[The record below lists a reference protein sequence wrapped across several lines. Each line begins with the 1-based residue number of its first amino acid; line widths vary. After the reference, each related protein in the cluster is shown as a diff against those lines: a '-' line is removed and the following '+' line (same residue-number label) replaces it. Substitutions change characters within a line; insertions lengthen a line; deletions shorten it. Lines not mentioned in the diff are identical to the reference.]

1 MHSPMFTLE
10 VFPPKR
16 NAPVG
21 TIYDTLDGLEGL
33 NPDFI
38 SVTYGHG
45 THSDRTATARIAHTI
60 SKEYGIPAVA
70 HLTALYS
77 DKAKIDEALDMFEE
91 AGVSAVL
98 ALRGDYIDGEQLV
111 GEFNH
116 ASDLVSYIRSVK
128 PDFKVFGACYPE
140 GHYQADSL
148 DQDIENLKIK
158 VDAGVTHLISQLFY
172 DNEDFYRFLD
182 KARAA
187 GITVPIEAG
196 IMPVR
201 GAKSVRRMAERNAS
215 RIPDKLNTLLNKWG
229 GRHPVPACR
238 RHPLRFRADRR
249 PRGPRR
255 GRRPPVFDEP
265 PRHHAPYLA
274 QCGTVVPRYA
284 RLTHIAA
291 RRISMRRAAR

>member
-77 DKAKIDEALDMFEE
+77 DKAKIDEALDMF
-91 AGVSAVL
+91 
-98 ALRGDYIDGEQLV
+98 RGSRRERRARGCAATTIDGEQLV

-158 VDAGVTHLISQLFY
+158 VDAGVTHLISH
-172 DNEDFYRFLD
+172 
-182 KARAA
+182 A
-187 GITVPIEAG
+187 
-196 IMPVR
+196 
-201 GAKSVRRMAERNAS
+201 
-215 RIPDKLNTLLNKWG
+215 LL
-229 GRHPVPACR
+229 R
-238 RHPLRFRADRR
+238 
-249 PRGPRR
+249 
-255 GRRPPVFDEP
+255 
-265 PRHHAPYLA
+265 
-274 QCGTVVPRYA
+274 Q
-284 RLTHIAA
+284 
-291 RRISMRRAAR
+291 

>member
-1 MHSPMFTLE
+1 MAFD
-10 VFPPKR
+10 V
-16 NAPVG
+16 
-21 TIYDTLDGLEGL
+21 
-33 NPDFI
+33 
-38 SVTYGHG
+38 
-45 THSDRTATARIAHTI
+45 
-60 SKEYGIPAVA
+60 
-70 HLTALYS
+70 
-77 DKAKIDEALDMFEE
+77 
-91 AGVSAVL
+91 
-98 ALRGDYIDGEQLV
+98 GEQLV

-229 GRHPVPACR
+229 DDIQSLRAAGILYASEQIADLVAHDVDGVHLYSMNHPA
-238 RHPLRFRADRR
+238 
-249 PRGPRR
+249 
-255 GRRPPVFDEP
+255 
-265 PRHHAPYLA
+265 
-274 QCGTVVPRYA
+274 T
-284 RLTHIAA
+284 T
-291 RRISMRRAAR
+291 RRIWRNAEPLFRGTQG